1 MGNKNMEDLTL
12 SSDELKKLF
21 KDKEIIDTNNGWFYK
36 GKEVEIIA
44 IHDKE
49 VKYVTDMFRAEFYK
63 LKSIED

>member
-1 MGNKNMEDLTL
+1 MEDLTL
-12 SSDELKKLF
+12 SSEELKKMF
-21 KDKEIIDTNNGWFYK
+21 KDKEIIDTNNGWFYQ

-63 LKSIED
+63 LKLKEI